1 VATSSPDNS
10 KLFGAGKGRWFTIRL
25 HDGARHQFRGVEL
38 ARARSP
44 RADII
49 VAYLD
54 CLGRTLFHNRRE
66 RLDEGLEELEISEL
80 MHSEKEGYAYNELV
94 THPPLLAVHSPR
106 RVLVLGGGSL
116 YTAREVI
123 QHPSVDRVD
132 VVDYDPEITEF
143 VIRNYDARQ
152 GQTLADPRVRVLCD
166 DVRAVLSQT
175 PERFYDVV
183 IDDLIDIVRP
193 EDRWVLGL
201 YPAIARSL
209 KPGGFFGTYLYPSWF
224 HSELNRLIVA
234 ALRGS
239 GLESIWTTEE
249 SVFTY
254 SWPEGFTSYI
264 LASRN
269 RPEYP
274 GDINSEIAGN
284 FYARKLSTLQ
294 FNPEIHR
301 VYPISHHPSF
311 GQMMETDSTE
321 PSPKAR
327 EKAVVTLGP

>member
-1 VATSSPDNS
+1 
-10 KLFGAGKGRWFTIRL
+10 
-25 HDGARHQFRGVEL
+25 VEL

-44 RADII
+44 RADIV
-49 VAYLD
+49 VADLD
-54 CLGRTLFHNRRE
+54 CLGKTLFHNRRE

-94 THPPLLAVHSPR
+94 THPPLLAVRSPR

-116 YTAREVI
+116 YTAREAI
-123 QHPSVDRVD
+123 QHPSVERVD
-132 VVDYDPEITEF
+132 VVDYDPEVTEF

-152 GQTLADPRVRVLCD
+152 GQTLADPRVRVRCD

-175 PERFYDVV
+175 PDGFYDVV

-193 EDRWVLGL
+193 EDRWVLRL

-209 KPGGFFGTYLYPSWF
+209 KPGGFFGTYLYPSWY

-239 GLESIWTTEE
+239 GLGSVWSTEE

-264 LASRN
+264 LATQGPSERS
-269 RPEYP
+269 
-274 GDINSEIAGN
+274 GDINSEIARN
-284 FYARKLSTLQ
+284 FYARNLSTLQ
-294 FNPEIHR
+294 FKPEIHR

-311 GQMMETDSTE
+311 GQILKNGTTP
-321 PSPKAR
+321 PSLRAL
-327 EKAVVTLGP
+327 EKGPAAPGA